1 MEDNTN
7 KDEKLSFESYS
18 TNNSDTFE
26 NVSNASDETK
36 ATFEGGLS
44 NLEPQNQTADKDNE
58 IDYEAQISRVNRDS
72 YGQNYNNG
80 YYQYDVYRGYYNGG
94 GYYPQLPKKKIN
106 KAPIIA
112 LCSLLA
118 LFVVLVSFGF
128 GKLYFDYVLPVYE
141 EIQGGENNG
150 GSNQGEGSQ
159 GGEQE
164 GGSPLQP
171 ESGASGNQSTSSSPD
186 ITNDSFDI
194 TQSETPG
201 QRYPSLSDAY
211 DATHKTVVAITVA
224 TDGGTG
230 AGSGVIIS
238 KFDNGEGTFRYYIV
252 TNNHVIEGANSI
264 SVQTYTGKE
273 YSTHST
279 VLADSNTDLAIVV
292 IDTADSLEVAKIG
305 QSSDLRVGEDIYVI
319 GNPLGTLGGTLTD
332 GIISASAVN
341 IFVADHYMQL
351 LQTNAAINPGN
362 SGGAMFNMSGEL
374 VGIVNA
380 KYSDVSVEGIGF
392 AIPIDTVVPVIE
404 QMISQGYVT
413 GRHNLG
419 ITFKYDTNYG
429 ISGIWLTG
437 IYNYSSL
444 KAAGFEASNGYYM
457 LSKINGN
464 TFTSEKQAI
473 EYIDSLQAG
482 EQITVEITEYTLRYT
497 LREKAKTT
505 YNVTLGQLQ
514 AGYTIS

>member
-7 KDEKLSFESYS
+7 DNKEEKIS
-18 TNNSDTFE
+18 TEEFSANNSDTFE
-26 NVSNASDETK
+26 SDNKTSDDTNATLKGEY
-36 ATFEGGLS
+36 G
-44 NLEPQNQTADKDNE
+44 NLKPQNQTSNENNE
-58 IDYEAQISRVNRDS
+58 IDYEAQVSRLNQNFNV
-72 YGQNYNNG
+72 QNYNNG
-80 YYQYDVYRGYYNGG
+80 YYQYDLYRGYYNGG
-94 GYYPQLPKKKIN
+94 GYYPQMPKRKIN

-141 EIQGGENNG
+141 EIQDGENNG
-150 GSNQGEGSQ
+150 GGEQGGSQ
-159 GGEQE
+159 GEEQ
-164 GGSPLQP
+164 GGLPMQP
-171 ESGASGNQSTSSSPD
+171 ESGAGGNQSTSSSPD
-186 ITNDSFDI
+186 ITNGSFDI

-201 QRYPSLSDAY
+201 QRYQSLSDAY
-211 DATHKTVVAITVA
+211 DATHKAVVAITVA
-224 TDGGTG
+224 TDGGTS
-230 AGSGVIIS
+230 AGSGVIFS
-238 KFDNGEGTFRYYIV
+238 KFDNGGGTFRYYIV
-252 TNNHVIEGANSI
+252 TNNHVIDGANSI
-264 SVQTYTGKE
+264 SVQTYNGKE
-273 YSTHST
+273 YGTHQT

-292 IDTADSLEVAKIG
+292 VDTADLLEVAKFG
-305 QSSDLRVGEDIYVI
+305 QSADLRVGEDIYVI
-319 GNPLGTLGGTLTD
+319 GNPLGTLGGTLTN

-413 GRHNLG
+413 GRHDLG
-419 ITFKYDTNYG
+419 ITFEYDTNYG

-444 KAAGFEASNGYYM
+444 KTAGFEAGTGYYM